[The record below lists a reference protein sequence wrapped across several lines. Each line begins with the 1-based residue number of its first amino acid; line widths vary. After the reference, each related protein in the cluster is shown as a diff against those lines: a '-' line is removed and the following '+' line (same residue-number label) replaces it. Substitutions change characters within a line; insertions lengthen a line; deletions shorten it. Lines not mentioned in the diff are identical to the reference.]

1 MVLIYFLH
9 LLLKR
14 NAQGFAAIDSAT
26 NRKRCLE
33 PWEKTEQVLRV
44 SQVSGVVVQAWD
56 AEAGRTA
63 VQGRCW
69 LHRKFKAN
77 LECVR
82 LSQSKIKQ
90 ERNRPTETHWSS
102 SRKGTGE
109 PGEWAASKST
119 LGSVCQGNPLRQSI
133 FYLKGPESLRTG
145 SELRS

>member
-26 NRKRCLE
+26 NRKELLGALGRDRAGAESKC
-33 PWEKTEQVLRV
+33 
-44 SQVSGVVVQAWD
+44 QAWWCKP
-56 AEAGRTA
+56 GRQRQEGQR
-63 VQGRCW
+63 VRPS
-69 LHRKFKAN
+69 LAN

-82 LSQSKIKQ
+82 LSQSKIKR

-102 SRKGTGE
+102 SRKGTGQA
-109 PGEWAASKST
+109 GEWTASKST
-119 LGSVCQGNPLRQSI
+119 LGSVCQGNPLRQSV
-133 FYLKGPESLRTG
+133 FYLKSPESLRAG